1 MSATPKIDVV
11 ELIERIQPRI
21 DAVEQERGRSR
32 ARLIRNLVLI
42 AAAAVILAL
51 VVLLTDAGFG
61 LALLPLILALVAGL
75 VLLQRAQK
83 HWSAAAQ
90 KELVPL
96 VCESISDDLEYRNAL
111 DSDDFVAPFDA
122 LDLVGSWSRADLAH
136 LIRGRHHQTRFE
148 MVHATLERV
157 SRDKDSNDSTS
168 TVFHGLL
175 GRVELPMSVDP
186 GFSIRPNFGW
196 FIKKLTPKTIPTGDA
211 EFDETF
217 LVTPERGAELDSSQ
231 VEAVLTPEWR
241 RALLAINAGEGRQV
255 NNRPALAAGFKYDS
269 FYFSLSRYEVGRA
282 LGPIK
287 TERAR
292 PFLDVGHVL
301 ARESRLVDGVETMVD
316 DVCVIHR
323 IIDRLR
329 PVLRG

>member
-1 MSATPKIDVV
+1 MSAKPEIDVAV
-11 ELIERIQPRI
+11 LIERIQPRI
-21 DAVEQERGRSR
+21 DAVERDRESR
-32 ARLIRNLVLI
+32 RVRLIRNLVLV
-42 AAAAVILAL
+42 AVFA
-51 VVLLTDAGFG
+51 VLLA
-61 LALLPLILALVAGL
+61 LALLWTGAGAGFALAPAILAVIAGL
-75 VLLQRAQK
+75 FLLQRAQK
-83 HWSAAAQ
+83 RWTTAAQ
-90 KELVPL
+90 EELVPL
-96 VCESISDDLEYRNAL
+96 VCESIDADLEYRNVV

-122 LDLVGSWSRADLAH
+122 LDLVGSWSRAELAH

-211 EFDETF
+211 EFDDTF
-217 LVTPERGAELDSSQ
+217 LVTPERGAELDSSRI
-231 VEAVLTPEWR
+231 EAVLTPEWR
-241 RALLAINAGEGRQV
+241 RALLAINQGEGRQV

-269 FYFSLSRYEVGRA
+269 LYFSLSRFEVGRT

-301 ARESRLVDGVETMVD
+301 PRESRLVDGVETMVD

-323 IIDRLR
+323 IIDRLE
-329 PVLRG
+329 PALR